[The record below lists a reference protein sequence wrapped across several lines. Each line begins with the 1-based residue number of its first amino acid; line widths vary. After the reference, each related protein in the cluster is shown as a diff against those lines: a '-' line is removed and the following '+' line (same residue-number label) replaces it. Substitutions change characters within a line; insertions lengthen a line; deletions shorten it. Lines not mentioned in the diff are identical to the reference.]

1 MGAGKKDAK
10 QRQKELEKERKKR
23 GSRKYGQAKMKHS
36 RMGIYSCVYAGCA
49 FAMILTCILIAFVLR
64 GNTWGFVGGMGILS
78 VVLAVL
84 GIRASVK
91 GMRERDKNYITCKA
105 GLAGNI
111 ILLLGLLTIFIG
123 GLK

>member
-49 FAMILTCILIAFVLR
+49 FALILTCILIAFVLR
-64 GNTWGFVGGMGILS
+64 GNTWGFVGGMGLLS
-78 VVLAVL
+78 VVFAVL

-91 GMRERDKNYITCKA
+91 GMREREKNYITCKA

-111 ILLLGLLTIFIG
+111 NLLLGLLTIFIG

>member
-10 QRQKELEKERKKR
+10 MRQKELEKERKKR

-36 RMGIYSCVYAGCA
+36 RMGIYSLVYAGGA
-49 FAMILTCILIAFVLR
+49 FALILSCILIAFVLR
-64 GNTWGFVGGMGILS
+64 GNTWAFVGGLGLIS
-78 VVLAVL
+78 VVLAIL

-111 ILLLGLLTIFIG
+111 ILLLGLLIIFIG

>member
-1 MGAGKKDAK
+1 MGAGKKDARD
-10 QRQKELEKERKKR
+10 RQKEQEKGRKKR

-36 RMGIYSCVYAGCA
+36 RMGIYSCVYAGA
-49 FAMILTCILIAFVLR
+49 SFALILSCILVAFIMR
-64 GNTWGFVGGMGILS
+64 GKTWAFLGGFGLLS

-84 GIRASVK
+84 GIRASIK
-91 GMRERDKNYITCKA
+91 GMREREKNYITCKA

-111 ILLLGLLTIFIG
+111 VILLGLLTIFIG

>member
-10 QRQKELEKERKKR
+10 MRQKELEKERKKR

-36 RMGIYSCVYAGCA
+36 RMGIYSCVYAGGA
-49 FAMILTCILIAFVLR
+49 FALILTCILIAFVFR
-64 GNTWGFVGGMGILS
+64 GNTWGFVGGMGLIS
-78 VVLAVL
+78 VVLAAL
-84 GIRASVK
+84 GVRASVK
-91 GMRERDKNYITCKA
+91 GMREREKNYITCKA

-111 ILLLGLLTIFIG
+111 ILLLGLLIIFIG

>member
-49 FAMILTCILIAFVLR
+49 FAMILTCILIAFFLR
-64 GNTWGFVGGMGILS
+64 GNTWGFVGGMVILS